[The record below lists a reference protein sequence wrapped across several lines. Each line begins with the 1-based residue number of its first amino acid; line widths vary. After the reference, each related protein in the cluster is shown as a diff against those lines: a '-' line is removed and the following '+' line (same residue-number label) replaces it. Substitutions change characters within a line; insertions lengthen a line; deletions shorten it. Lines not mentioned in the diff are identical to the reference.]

1 MVLPVK
7 LRLINILILVAFILP
22 VKAGLNSY
30 TETTPLLFGIDR
42 DYPPLEYVDT
52 NGSPQGLDIVFTQEL
67 MNRMNIPFTYS
78 PNTWENI
85 SDDVLSGR
93 VDLGMMV
100 YSPYRKNLTNYSRAV
115 FRLYYQILYRD
126 DVKGHLDLRDLVGK
140 SVAYMSSRP
149 IKDTLIKAGAQL
161 YEIKDLS
168 QATKDLSEGR
178 YDAVI
183 CFRYQSK
190 YLIEKYNLKNLVAND
205 LTLAPREYC
214 YVSHDKELIDSI
226 NVMLD
231 RLESEGYIEQVYGEV
246 AQNFGGFRIPD
257 WVWYLLIALVFVY
270 LLAFIIFQKRY
281 QKRLRQEMERAQRS
295 ERMKTVFLGNVS
307 HALRTPLN
315 AIIGFSALLGENSG
329 EDIPPEDVHHLLK
342 IINQNGEQLL
352 YFINELLNLS
362 ETESSELNLQRTQ
375 LNLRETMESYL
386 NDCRS
391 SLAEGVT
398 LSMEG
403 DDMTTMM
410 DEKYLRIVTKHF
422 LTNAVTHTTQGSVV
436 LRYRIVNG
444 GLHVEVE
451 DTGSGI
457 PDALRQNI
465 FNLLSDKATF
475 VQDEVPGLGLTICKA
490 IVDRFKGQIGAES
503 PEKGGS
509 IFWYWVPLSNKVK
522 SGK

>member
-1 MVLPVK
+1 MK
-7 LRLINILILVAFILP
+7 LRLINILVFVAFIIP
-22 VKAGLNSY
+22 VKADLKSY
-30 TETTPLLFGIDR
+30 TENTPLLFGIDM
-42 DYPPLEYVDT
+42 DYPPLEYIDT
-52 NGSPQGLDIVFTQEL
+52 DGSPRGLDIVFTKEL

-78 PNTWENI
+78 PNSWENI
-85 SDDVLSGR
+85 SDDVLTGR

-100 YSPYRKNLTNYSRAV
+100 YSSYRKNLTNYSRAV
-115 FRLYYQILYRD
+115 FRLYYQILYRK
-126 DVKGHLDLRDLVGK
+126 DVKGHLDLRDLMGK
-140 SVAYMSSRP
+140 SVAFMSSRP
-149 IKDTLIKAGAQL
+149 IRDTLTKAGAQL
-161 YEIKDLS
+161 FEIKNLS

-190 YLIEKYNLKNLVAND
+190 YLIEKYNLKNLVAKD

-231 RLESEGYIEQVYGEV
+231 RMESEGYINQVYGEV

-257 WVWYLLIALVFVY
+257 WVWYLLVALVFVF
-270 LLAFIIFQKRY
+270 LLSFIFFQQRY
-281 QKRLRQEMERAQRS
+281 QKRLRLEMERAQRS
-295 ERMKTVFLGNVS
+295 ERLKTVFLGNVS

-315 AIIGFSALLGENSG
+315 AIIGFSALLDENSG
-329 EDIPPEDVHHLLK
+329 ETIPPEDVHHLLK
-342 IINQNGEQLL
+342 IINRNGEQLL
-352 YFINELLNLS
+352 YFIDELLNLS
-362 ETESSELNLQRTQ
+362 ESESSELQLQRTE
-375 LNLRETMESYL
+375 LNLREIMESYL
-386 NDCRS
+386 NDCRP

-398 LSMEG
+398 LSLEG
-403 DDMTTMM
+403 DDLAAIM

-422 LTNAVTHTTQGSVV
+422 LTNAIKHTTQGSVV
-436 LRYRIVNG
+436 LRYRMVNG
-444 GLHVEVE
+444 GLRVEVE

-457 PDALRQNI
+457 PDALRNNI
-465 FNLLSDKATF
+465 FNLLSDKSMF
-475 VQDEVPGLGLTICKA
+475 IQDEVPGLGLTICKA

-509 IFWYWVPLSNKVK
+509 IFWYWVPLYNKVK